1 MCARAR
7 RSEFNMNAKNNR
19 ETIYDKLV
27 NYAQED
33 ICPMHMPGHKR
44 NTFLLGRE
52 IPTAIDITEIHG
64 FDNLHDPEGI
74 ILDSVNRA
82 AALYKS
88 DHTFYLINGSTCG
101 ILAGIR
107 AVVNKGDQIIMA
119 RNCHK
124 SVYHGVELNELK
136 PIYIQ
141 PEIEEE
147 YGIHGSITIKQVEE
161 ALEEQAQAALLILT
175 SPTYEGVISDIS
187 GIVKLAHSKGIPVMV
202 DEAHGPHLGFSPAFS
217 GTAIEAGA
225 DIVIHSLH
233 KTLPSL
239 TQTSL
244 AHING
249 DIVNVEEFKRQL
261 EIFETSSPSYVL
273 LSSIDSCIRLLE
285 ENGEELFFQYE
296 TNIDL
301 FDQITAELKNLKIL
315 CHDKNKTISPG
326 IHMFDIGKIVIS
338 TKNTTYKGSPF
349 TGTALSNL
357 LRSQY
362 KIELEMAYT
371 DYVIAMTSIGDRKE
385 NFVRLANAL
394 LEIDQVIEKKSS
406 FSADTIKFTLPK
418 QEYSIAET
426 MRMKGVTVPIDMGI
440 NRISKEY
447 VYFYPPGIPILVP
460 GEKIEE
466 EIIKEIKSAID
477 TGLVPK
483 STKGKVPEFIEVV
496 G

>member
-1 MCARAR
+1 MRV
-7 RSEFNMNAKNNR
+7 KNDR
-19 ETIYDKLV
+19 EIIYDKLV
-27 NYAQED
+27 NYAQAD
-33 ICPMHMPGHKR
+33 MCPMHMPGHKR
-44 NTFLLGRE
+44 NTSLMGVGM
-52 IPTAIDITEIHG
+52 PVAIDITEIHG

-82 AALYKS
+82 ATLYGA

-107 AVVNKGDQIIMA
+107 AVVNRGEQIIMA

-136 PIYIQ
+136 VTYIQ

-161 ALEEQAQAALLILT
+161 ALEEQPEAALLILT
-175 SPTYEGVISDIS
+175 SPTYEGVISDIPA
-187 GIVKLAHSKGIPVMV
+187 IVKLAHSKGIPVMV
-202 DEAHGPHLGFSPAFS
+202 DEAHGAHLGFSPAFL
-217 GTAIEAGA
+217 GTAIAAGA

-285 ENGEELFFQYE
+285 EKGQELFFQYE
-296 TNIDL
+296 ENIKL
-301 FDQITAELKNLKIL
+301 FDQITTKLENLKIL
-315 CHDKNKTISPG
+315 CHGKEKAKPLG

-338 TKNTTYKGSPF
+338 TRNTTYKGSPF
-349 TGTALSNL
+349 TGAELSNL

-371 DYVIAMTSIGDRKE
+371 DYVIAMTSIGDTKE

-394 LEIDQVIEKKSS
+394 LKIDQVIEKTSS
-406 FSADTIKFTLPK
+406 FSANTIKFTLPK

-426 MRMKGVTVPIDMGI
+426 MRMKGVIVPMDMGI

-466 EIIKEIKSAID
+466 EIIKEIKTAVA
-477 TGLVPK
+477 TGLIPK
-483 STKGKVPEFIEVV
+483 STKGKVTEFIEVV